1 VEAGVDGLASE
12 LLLSDEDDGVVVLII
27 NRPPHN
33 YFDEQLIAEIASVV
47 LLLAA
52 EGACRAIVLASEGR
66 SFCAGA
72 DLSSPI
78 KRSVPPRPLGLYD
91 WALDILTV
99 DLPIVAAVQGA
110 AVGGGMGLAL
120 AADLRVG
127 TPSTRFIA
135 NFAKLGFNHGFAMTE
150 TLPAAVGPQVARD
163 LLLTGRAVL
172 GEEALSLG
180 LIDRLVPEDQVM
192 AEAILLAREIG
203 ANAPLAVRSIRSLL
217 GADRASLLRRAIERE
232 GSEQRRLRKTEDFRE
247 GVKASSE
254 RRAPQFKG
262 A

>member
-1 VEAGVDGLASE
+1 VESAIDEIASD
-12 LLLSDEDDGVVVLII
+12 LLITDEADGVVALTI

-33 YFDEQLIAEIASVV
+33 YFDEQLIAEIASVA
-47 LLLAA
+47 LSLAA
-52 EGACRAIVLASEGR
+52 EGTCRVVVLASEGR

-72 DLSSPI
+72 DLTSRT
-78 KRSVPPRPLGLYD
+78 KRATPPRELGLYD
-91 WALDILTV
+91 WALDLLAV

-135 NFAKLGFNHGFAMTE
+135 NFARLGFNQGFALSE

-163 LLLTGRAVL
+163 LLLTGRTVL
-172 GEEALSLG
+172 GEEAHSMG
-180 LIDRLVPEDQVM
+180 LIDRLVPEDQLR
-192 AEAILLAREIG
+192 AEAIRLACEI
-203 ANAPLAVRSIRSLL
+203 ASNAPLAVRSIRSLL
-217 GADRASLLRRAIERE
+217 GGDRVLRLRAAIERE
-232 GSEQRRLRKTEDFRE
+232 DSEQRRLRKTKDFRE

-254 RRAPQFKG
+254 RRAPQFRG
-262 A
+262 S